1 MATPNVSV
9 NTSNKVFNSE
19 EPYSPPTNQTT
30 TKVGDSIVYRST
42 NYEINVSQKNQETL
56 ITDLRTKDTFKAW
69 GDPHTATNG
78 RPTGDFRNDLTLKL
92 RDGTK
97 VTLQTTGT
105 DDKNS
110 AIPFTKNV
118 IITNDNYGAAIKGVY
133 PVSDTL
139 QFRETTTEGHELD
152 AMANDNNILFAPPT
166 NTGAFYG
173 MVNGNYEVIDTT
185 AEYSLLESDDRQ
197 NDNHSSHSLIQNW
210 INKDQP
216 QSLTQPALS
225 QPAFKPMPLS
235 MPPTSLTKP
244 FPGPDNDVIE
254 MTQAFNAA
262 LNKKPENFDPKFQ
275 AAVTES
281 AEQLKDYVKVAKD
294 QADKF
299 ENGGTQTPQDKQR
312 LQQAKDEFTESLR
325 SLNQAAEEAD
335 SNYSSS
341 SGSGKSWYV
350 TLAKTLGLAA
360 NKVADKLQK
369 LADKVASAS
378 DKDKPDVQT
387 ELQGTAQQFT
397 FIMSAIN
404 NVISTLGQAA
414 NTMLSKR

>member
-9 NTSNKVFNSE
+9 NTSSKVFQSE

-56 ITDLRTKDTFKAW
+56 ITDLRTKETFKAW
-69 GDPHTATNG
+69 GDPHTTSNG
-78 RPTGDFRNDLTLKL
+78 QFTGDFRNDLTLKL

-105 DDKNS
+105 DSKDGPT
-110 AIPFTKNV
+110 PFTKNV
-118 IITNDNYGAAIKGVY
+118 IITNEFYGAAIKGVY

-139 QFRETTTEGHELD
+139 HFRETTTEGHELD
-152 AMANDNNILFAPPT
+152 AMANDNNIITQSKRDSGFW
-166 NTGAFYG
+166 G
-173 MVNGNYEVIDTT
+173 MVNGNSEKIDST
-185 AEYSLLESDDRQ
+185 AEYSILESDDRQ
-197 NDNHSSHSLIQNW
+197 NDNHASHSLIQNW

-235 MPPTSLTKP
+235 YPPTSLTKP

-254 MTQAFNAA
+254 LTQAFNAA
-262 LNKKPENFDPKFQ
+262 LNKKPENLDPKFQ
-275 AAVTES
+275 AAATES

-294 QADKF
+294 QADKL
-299 ENGGTQTPQDKQR
+299 ENGGTQAPQDKKR

-325 SLNQAAEEAD
+325 SLNQAAKEAD

-341 SGSGKSWYV
+341 SGSGKSWYM

-378 DKDKPDVQT
+378 DEDKPDVQT

-397 FIMSAIN
+397 YIMSAVN